1 MKKLLLI
8 GFMLAGI
15 FITYSL
21 SSIYASLDGGG
32 NLIQIDMSGHYFAVR
47 RYDCYKRLFQFFVR
61 KTARLE
67 QRTLGRGF
75 GPSDKIITTKFHI
88 SSIGRKMRPPPK
100 TPAAVNYK
108 QKTLPVNNRGGE
120 HFMRA

>member
-1 MKKLLLI
+1 MTHRNAVANADC
-8 GFMLAGI
+8 GNEHRRA
-15 FITYSL
+15 SRR
-21 SSIYASLDGGG
+21 IYARLDGGG

-88 SSIGRKMRPPPK
+88 SSIGRKMRPPP
-100 TPAAVNYK
+100 
-108 QKTLPVNNRGGE
+108 
-120 HFMRA
+120 